1 MKKYVAGLMFLA
13 LILLPIHALSDNMI
27 GKKIEFEVPVKLN
40 GEYLNVNA
48 IGVNGTTYLPVR
60 AAFEAVGG
68 DVKWDDAAREVV
80 INLDL
85 SDQQED
91 PSTNDVEG
99 GEVLEIEVEEEIIDE
114 DEILARISEIE
125 KLIEK
130 TKNANMITQKVIDMD
145 LEVLTE
151 EVLTIEEKEKIGL
164 RIKEARDILA
174 KNYAIINE
182 LEEEK
187 ERLLEFLT
195 E

>member
-27 GKKIEFEVPVKLN
+27 GKKIEVEVPVKLN

>member
-27 GKKIEFEVPVKLN
+27 GKKIEVEVPVKLN

-60 AAFEAVGG
+60 AAFEAVGA

-182 LEEEK
+182 LEAEK
-187 ERLLEFLT
+187 ERLLELLT

>member
-99 GEVLEIEVEEEIIDE
+99 GEVLEIKVEEEIIDE

-125 KLIEK
+125 KLID
-130 TKNANMITQKVIDMD
+130 TNKNANMITQKVIDMD
-145 LEVLTE
+145 LEMLTE
-151 EVLTIEEKEKIGL
+151 EDLTIEEKEKIGL

-182 LEEEK
+182 LEAEK
-187 ERLLEFLT
+187 ERLLELLT

>member
-27 GKKIEFEVPVKLN
+27 GKKIEVEVPVKLN

-182 LEEEK
+182 LEAEK
-187 ERLLEFLT
+187 ERLLELLT

>member
-27 GKKIEFEVPVKLN
+27 GKKIEVEVPVKLN

-99 GEVLEIEVEEEIIDE
+99 GEDLEIEVEEEIIDE

>member
-27 GKKIEFEVPVKLN
+27 GKKIEVEVPVKLN

-60 AAFEAVGG
+60 AAFEAVGA

-125 KLIEK
+125 KLID
-130 TKNANMITQKVIDMD
+130 TNKNANMITQKVIDMD
-145 LEVLTE
+145 LEMLTE
-151 EVLTIEEKEKIGL
+151 EGLTIEEKEKIGL

-182 LEEEK
+182 LEAEK
-187 ERLLEFLT
+187 ERLLELLT